1 MPAAVIDHREFDTR
15 EDYDRCV
22 IAKLRAAD
30 VELVVMAGFMRIL
43 SPEFFRAFPRRIMNI
58 HPALL
63 PAFPGTH
70 VQKKAV
76 EYGVKFS
83 GCTVH
88 FADEGV
94 DTGPI
99 IIQSVVPVYEDDTA
113 DTLSAR
119 ILKEEHRIYPQAIQY
134 YAEGRIEIKGRKV
147 LIRNGRRLDGESA
160 PQSSS
165 YAVLASIRLSSDQLF
180 YSHCILW
187 FGQHVRYDHHRSGF
201 KFIDCRPRI
210 IPPWT
215 ENDSCYR
222 GKSGNGASRRRICLS
237 DRSDAP
243 FGFW

>member
-1 MPAAVIDHREFDTR
+1 
-15 EDYDRCV
+15 V

-63 PAFPGTH
+63 PSFPGTN
-70 VQKKAV
+70 VQRKAV

-113 DTLSAR
+113 DTLAAR
-119 ILKEEHRIYPQAIQY
+119 ILVEEHRIYPQAIQY
-134 YAEGRIEIKGRKV
+134 YAEGRIEIEGRTV
-147 LIRNGRRLDGESA
+147 LIRNGPRLAEKA
-160 PQSSS
+160 
-165 YAVLASIRLSSDQLF
+165 L
-180 YSHCILW
+180 HN
-187 FGQHVRYDHHRSGF
+187 
-201 KFIDCRPRI
+201 
-210 IPPWT
+210 PPLT
-215 ENDSCYR
+215 R
-222 GKSGNGASRRRICLS
+222 
-237 DRSDAP
+237 
-243 FGFW
+243 F

>member
-1 MPAAVIDHREFDTR
+1 MLKKIGIGVLVSGSGSNLQSLIDHIEGGRLDAEIRMVISNNPDAFALQRCCKHRLPAAVIDHREFHTR
-15 EDYDRCV
+15 EDFDRCV

-63 PAFPGTH
+63 PSFPGTN

-113 DTLSAR
+113 DTLAAR
-119 ILKEEHRIYPQAIQY
+119 ILTEEHRIYPQAIQY
-134 YAEGRIEIKGRKV
+134 YAEGRIEIKGHMV
-147 LIRNGRRLDGESA
+147 LIRNGRRLAEKA
-160 PQSSS
+160 
-165 YAVLASIRLSSDQLF
+165 L
-180 YSHCILW
+180 HN
-187 FGQHVRYDHHRSGF
+187 
-201 KFIDCRPRI
+201 
-210 IPPWT
+210 PPLT
-215 ENDSCYR
+215 R
-222 GKSGNGASRRRICLS
+222 
-237 DRSDAP
+237 
-243 FGFW
+243 F